1 MLYRRELLLSAVGLL
16 LPVAASAKAAQG
28 SRNALAGLP
37 PGWLDVRRY
46 GAKGDGV
53 TIDGPAINKAIA
65 AASKLGGATVYFPA
79 GTYASYTIRLQSHVT
94 LHLESGAVLLA
105 APVPFD
111 GAPSG
116 GYDIADDVDASFRA
130 YQDAGHSHWKN
141 SLIYGE
147 GLENVTI
154 EGRGLIYGKGLARD
168 WHDEGQI
175 AGSRK
180 PGVGDKAIALKNCH
194 GVLLRDFSVLQGG
207 WFCLLATGVDNM
219 TIDNV
224 TVDTNRDGFDIDCC
238 RNVRVLNC
246 TVNSPWDDGICPKS
260 SFALGYPRATENV
273 TISNCFV
280 TGGYELGS
288 VIAGTWKRQPD
299 SFNGTG
305 RIKCGTE
312 SNGGFTNVTVSNC
325 VFDHSRGLCL
335 ETVDGAHCEDI
346 TISNVTMR
354 GAMNSPFFLRL
365 GRRMRGP
372 QGTPV
377 GTLKRVIISNL
388 TSHDAAM
395 LPSIIAGVP
404 DHPVED
410 IQLNDIFLQ
419 QRGGGSAEMAARQPP
434 EQADQYPEPTMFGD
448 LPASGLFVR
457 HARNL
462 AFSNVEIAV
471 QSADARPAIWMQ
483 DVDGVDV
490 FRLRAPK
497 GPAFALDAVSRFRS
511 FGNAGADDVTFQALS
526 RRVINW

>member
-1 MLYRRELLLSAVGLL
+1 MFDRRKLLLSATGLL
-16 LPVAASAKAAQG
+16 LPASA
-28 SRNALAGLP
+28 LARPRTRDGITVLP
-37 PGWLDVRRY
+37 EGWLNVRHY
-46 GAKGDGV
+46 GARGDGT
-53 TIDGPAINKAIA
+53 TIDTAAINKAIDA
-65 AASKLGGATVYFPA
+65 ANTLGGGTVYFPA
-79 GTYASYTIRLQSHVT
+79 GTYASYTVRLKSHVT
-94 LHLESGAVLLA
+94 LHLEAGATLLA
-105 APVPFD
+105 AAVPFD
-111 GAPSG
+111 GAPTG
-116 GYDIADDVDASFRA
+116 GYDIAEDVDASFRA
-130 YQDAGHSHWKN
+130 WQDAGHSHWKN

-147 GLENVTI
+147 GLENIAI

-168 WHDEGQI
+168 WHDEGSV

-194 GVLLRDFSVLQGG
+194 GVLLRDVSILQGG
-207 WFCLLATGVDNM
+207 WFGLLATGVDNL

-260 SFALGYPRATENV
+260 SFALGYARATENV

-288 VIAGTWKRQPD
+288 VIAGTWKRMPD

-312 SNGGFTNVTVSNC
+312 SNGGFTNITISNC

-335 ETVDGAHCEDI
+335 ETVDGAQCEDI
-346 TISNVTMR
+346 TISNITMR
-354 GAMNSPFFLRL
+354 GSMNSPLFLRL

-372 QGTPV
+372 QGAAV
-377 GTLKRVIISNL
+377 GTLKRVLISNIS
-388 TSHDAAM
+388 SHDAAL
-395 LPSIIAGVP
+395 LPAIIAGVP
-404 DHPVED
+404 GNPVED
-410 IQLNDIFLQ
+410 IQINDVYLH
-419 QRGGGSAEMAARQPP
+419 QRGGAGADMAALRPP
-434 EQADQYPEPTMFGD
+434 EQADKYPEPVMFGD

-462 AFSNVEIAV
+462 TLGNVEIAV
-471 QSADARPAIWMQ
+471 KAPDARPAIWMQ
-483 DVDGVDV
+483 DVDGVDS

-497 GPAFALDAVSRFRS
+497 GPVFALDGVSRFHS
-511 FGNAGADDVTFQALS
+511 FGNSWGDDVRFDGSAART
-526 RRVINW
+526 IGY